1 MQNSSVM
8 IQSSDFQKPV
18 GQSVLPQ
25 RLPQT
30 EQRSKKGKKK
40 KADFLKSTTFDY
52 KTHHLIAYINQDFLH
67 TSYVKGGIYQCY
79 TVVSYIK

>member
-18 GQSVLPQ
+18 GQSGYSARPNRGV
-25 RLPQT
+25 
-30 EQRSKKGKKK
+30 KKEKKK